1 MAAPPHS
8 ELELDTYLVSRL
20 AELQDEAKEENLSIS
35 EKSKADLIKFTQDN
49 TNIKR
54 PHIFLVENG
63 NFRAVWKND
72 KDEQVGIQ
80 FLGDDVGQFVIFVAR
95 NDANFVARSCG
106 RDSLANSRLA

>member
-1 MAAPPHS
+1 MAGQPHS
-8 ELELDTYLVSRL
+8 ELDTYLVSRL

-35 EKSKADLIKFTQDN
+35 EKSKGDLIKFTQNN
-49 TNIKR
+49 TNIKQ
-54 PHIFLVENG
+54 PHIFLVETG

-72 KDEQVGIQ
+72 TDEQGGIQ